1 MTVKFAFPVGI
12 EEIYDLLTD
21 PDFLVDRNVA
31 LGDVDSECE
40 AEETASG
47 ILIKMKRTRHL
58 DMPAFLSS
66 VLGGN
71 PVFHTEE
78 QWMTVQD
85 HYYGNSTTTVG
96 SHPGTVRTSFT
107 LHPDKKGCVYQ
118 ISHEAKMK
126 IPLVGRKVEQYIV
139 QKAAEDVKKEMEY
152 LRSSLRL

>member
-1 MTVKFAFPVGI
+1 MTGKFAFPVGI

-21 PDFLVDRNVA
+21 PDFLVDRNIA

-40 AEETASG
+40 TEETASG
-47 ILIKMKRTRHL
+47 ILVKMKRTREL

-71 PVFHTEE
+71 PVFRTEE
-78 QWMTVQD
+78 QWTTVQD
-85 HYYGNSTTTVG
+85 HYRGSSTTTVG
-96 SHPGTVRTSFT
+96 SHPGSVHTSFT
-107 LHPDKKGCVYQ
+107 LSPDKKGCVYQ

-139 QKAAEDVKKEMEY
+139 KKAAEDVKKEMAY
-152 LRSSLRL
+152 LRTRLRP